1 MANIDHSRRAF
12 FRRPSALIAKP
23 VKEVDSSANS
33 WLPQRPPWALQEA
46 TFVDQCTRCHECIVA
61 CEENI
66 IFIGDGG
73 FPEIDFNRGECTF
86 CEACVDTCK
95 PSALFKQDRQVKQ
108 DQPVTET
115 EQQAFYFDIKIDD
128 SCLAKQK
135 IHCQSC
141 KDVCDPRAITMP
153 WPKKVTSG
161 AIQAPEINIADC
173 TSCGACIS
181 TCPSQSISINPI
193 TSPNSLPT
201 ATTRAGGDNKTGAQ
215 T

>member
-12 FRRPSALIAKP
+12 FRRPSALAAQPAKD
-23 VKEVDSSANS
+23 EANSANS

-46 TFVDQCTRCHECIVA
+46 TFVDQCTRCHECVSA

-66 IFIGDGG
+66 IIVGDGG

-86 CEACVDTCK
+86 CEACLDTCQPNALLKQALPNQEENK
-95 PSALFKQDRQVKQ
+95 P
-108 DQPVTET
+108 
-115 EQQAFYFDIKIDD
+115 FYFDIKIDD

-135 IHCQSC
+135 THCQSC

-153 WPKKVTSG
+153 WPKNVTSG
-161 AIQAPEINIADC
+161 AIQTPEINIEDC

-181 TCPSQSISINPI
+181 TCPSQSITISPI
-193 TSPNSLPT
+193 ASSNFSTPASL
-201 ATTRAGGDNKTGAQ
+201 AAGSDRKPELNYENQ
-215 T
+215 